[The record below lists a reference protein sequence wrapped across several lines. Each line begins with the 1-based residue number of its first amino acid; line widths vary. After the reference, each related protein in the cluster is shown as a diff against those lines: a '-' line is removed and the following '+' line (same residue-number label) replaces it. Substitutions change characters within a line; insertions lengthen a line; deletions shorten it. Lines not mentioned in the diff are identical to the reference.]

1 MVTPVNISAQQ
12 CVKNILT
19 NIFLITKL
27 HHCDFFFTS
36 ANNFHVQFFFY
47 ELNFLVMSKK
57 IVLSSFEGWDPIKVL
72 NVAFKHNFK
81 KSSFLPFLLFVV
93 YYPGTFLGL
102 WLNRCF
108 YESCE
113 DEDVSGIKKI
123 NHQLFR
129 LLKTRSIPVI
139 SRDGH
144 RQYYWL
150 TVADCWRIVGRLIPI
165 HLVQPECF
173 LCRCLIQICGSGDK

>member
-57 IVLSSFEGWDPIKVL
+57 IVLSSFEELDPIKVL
-72 NVAFKHNFK
+72 NVAFKHNLK
-81 KSSFLPFLLFVV
+81 KALFFLSSFLLF
-93 YYPGTFLGL
+93 
-102 WLNRCF
+102 
-108 YESCE
+108 
-113 DEDVSGIKKI
+113 I
-123 NHQLFR
+123 
-129 LLKTRSIPVI
+129 
-139 SRDGH
+139 
-144 RQYYWL
+144 
-150 TVADCWRIVGRLIPI
+150 
-165 HLVQPECF
+165 
-173 LCRCLIQICGSGDK
+173 IQERF

>member
-27 HHCDFFFTS
+27 QHCDFFFTS

-57 IVLSSFEGWDPIKVL
+57 IVLSSFEELDPIKVL

-102 WLNRCF
+102 WLNHCF

-113 DEDVSGIKKI
+113 DEDVSGIKK
-123 NHQLFR
+123 
-129 LLKTRSIPVI
+129 KKSP
-139 SRDGH
+139 
-144 RQYYWL
+144 
-150 TVADCWRIVGRLIPI
+150 TVPFI
-165 HLVQPECF
+165 
-173 LCRCLIQICGSGDK
+173 KN